1 MQPQSQ
7 EALGDPGTMAAA
19 DAVHAALRFLR
30 VLRFRMSY
38 VVTAVAVTSLL
49 GALYYFTATRVY
61 EASASLLVNQTGGD
75 VFNATTT
82 STSTA
87 DMFIPTYEKLFT
99 SAVVLEGA
107 IEDLNKQPIAARVDL
122 AEIPREKWVDTLRA
136 NLTARGARRT
146 SVIEIS
152 YRSKSPK
159 AAVSVVTAIVN
170 SYIKFVEKTHKD
182 VSVELVKLLDNERQ
196 ETAKKLA
203 DQQHQLLLIKRRAG
217 VVVRDGAEIIHP
229 LVQRVIEL
237 NKTLVEI
244 QKNRLQLEA
253 TLTAVRD
260 AIRNGGDLREH
271 LISVEPNVGQEM
283 LMSALGLNPQYAEV
297 AGQVERQLLEERA
310 KLETL
315 RKHYGPTHPEILR
328 LKQTIQNSETYLTEY
343 QANVS
348 NRLNQTN
355 QSQLGPMLQSFVE
368 EKLAKTWEHEKK
380 LAEQYTI
387 AESEAIKLND
397 CMAELQ
403 MAENEEQRLRNLH
416 DTLLDRIANID
427 LKRDRADVQVSIVSE
442 PTASL
447 RPVSPRLS
455 LIGALCLISGLG
467 IGICV
472 VYVIDLLDDRFRSP
486 EELTEQTGVP
496 LLAMIRKL
504 AVSPADGAA
513 SIHMHAA
520 PTTVETEA
528 FRTLRTTLA
537 FAGQEMQRVSV
548 TSSEPGDGKTTVIS
562 NLAVSFAQA
571 GKRTLLIDAD
581 MRKPGLS
588 KLFKVRGLGG
598 LSDVLR
604 SDEDLAA
611 MCQQRVRETG
621 VEGLCILPCGP
632 KPADPAELLSD
643 SRFSDLLA
651 WAETQY
657 DQVLIDCP
665 PVMAATD
672 AAIIGRI
679 VDGMLMVVQPEKNHR
694 RLVLRAVENLLSVQA
709 NLRGIVANRVG
720 DEKEG
725 GYYGYGSGYG
735 YGYGYGYGHGYGQ
748 EDDASSGDE
757 PSSDEQHT
765 EPASPKVRRRAA

>member
-7 EALGDPGTMAAA
+7 EMLSDPGTIAAA
-19 DAVHAALRFLR
+19 DAVHAVLRFLR
-30 VLRFRMSY
+30 VLRFRKSHI
-38 VVTAVAVTSLL
+38 VTAVAVTSLL
-49 GALYYFTATRVY
+49 GALYYFTATRIY

-82 STSTA
+82 SISTA

-99 SAVVLEGA
+99 SAVVLEGT
-107 IEDLNKQPIAARVDL
+107 IEELNKQTAAVRIDF
-122 AEIPREKWVDTLRA
+122 AETPREKWIDTLRG

-152 YRSKSPK
+152 YRSKSPQAAK
-159 AAVSVVTAIVN
+159 AVVAALVN

-182 VSVELVKLLDNERQ
+182 VSVELVELLDKERQ
-196 ETAKKLA
+196 ETARKLTE
-203 DQQHQLLLIKRRAG
+203 QQQQLLVIKRRAG

-253 TLTAVRD
+253 TLSAVRE

-271 LISVEPNVGQEM
+271 LISVEPTVGQEM

-297 AGQVERQLLEERA
+297 AGQVERQLLETRA
-310 KLETL
+310 RLDSL
-315 RKHYGPTHPEILR
+315 RKHYGRTHPEILR
-328 LKQTIQNSETYLTEY
+328 LEQTIRNSETYLSEY

-348 NRLNQTN
+348 NRLTQTN

-447 RPVSPRLS
+447 GPVSPRWPQIAVLS
-455 LIGALCLISGLG
+455 LISGLG
-467 IGICV
+467 IGMCV

-486 EELTEQTGVP
+486 EELKAQTGVP
-496 LLAMIRKL
+496 LLAMIRQF
-504 AVSPADGAA
+504 AVSSAEGAD
-513 SIHMHAA
+513 SIQTHAA
-520 PTTVETEA
+520 PASVETEA

-562 NLAVSFAQA
+562 NLAVSYAQA

-588 KLFKVRGLGG
+588 KLFKMRGFSG
-598 LSDVLR
+598 LSDTLR
-604 SDEDLAA
+604 SNEDLAE
-611 MCQQRVRETG
+611 MCEQRIRETG
-621 VEGLCILPCGP
+621 IEGLEILPCGP
-632 KPADPAELLSD
+632 KPADPAELLSGP
-643 SRFSDLLA
+643 RFSDLLG
-651 WAETQY
+651 WAETRY
-657 DQVLIDCP
+657 DQVLVDCP

-672 AAIIGRI
+672 AAIVGRV
-679 VDGMLMVVQPEKNHR
+679 VDGVLLVVQPEKNHR
-694 RLVLRAVENLLSVQA
+694 RLVIRSVESLLSVEA
-709 NLRGIVANRVG
+709 RLRGIVANRVG
-720 DEKEG
+720 SEKEG

-748 EDDASSGDE
+748 DEDSSAN
-757 PSSDEQHT
+757 DEQST
-765 EPASPKVRRRAA
+765 KPTQPKIRRRAA